1 MVVVL
6 VADTSAAEEDTS
18 VVVPVVVSAER
29 LTSQADPDLRDLVG
43 GLACLQ

>member
-18 VVVPVVVSAER
+18 VAGPVVVSAER
-29 LTSQADPDLRDLVG
+29 LTSRADPDLRDLA
-43 GLACLQ
+43 ACLQ

>member
-6 VADTSAAEEDTS
+6 VADTSAEEDIS
-18 VVVPVVVSAER
+18 VAVPVVVSAER
-29 LTSQADPDLRDLVG
+29 LTSQTDPDLRDLAG